1 MYIDSKTGLT
11 KNMLDA
17 YCFICNNYNFLSLQD
32 EIILVG
38 FSRGAF
44 TVRCLAH
51 FISAFG
57 LLRRKGL
64 VFLRKVYR
72 SWKEGEGI
80 INPKLLDAL
89 HQLYYP
95 VRIKV
100 LAEWD
105 TVSAMGCRNK
115 FSFVNSSVPE
125 KVDHAFLA
133 LSLHEKRK
141 SFQPELWKTTAGKYT
156 TVEQCAFTGCHSDIG
171 GGNRDPGLSTVA
183 LLWMVSK
190 IRRASSAKFDDATLL
205 QFLTPLQEK
214 SLRPW
219 GKPPMRLWNL
229 ASTKGT

>member
-1 MYIDSKTGLT
+1 
-11 KNMLDA
+11 MLNA

-44 TVRCLAH
+44 TVRCLAN

-57 LLRRKGL
+57 LLRRQGL
-64 VFLRKVYR
+64 VFLRKIYR
-72 SWKEGEGI
+72 SWKEGEGT
-80 INPKLLDAL
+80 INADLLRAL
-89 HQLYYP
+89 ESLYAP

-105 TVSAMGCRNK
+105 TVSAIGLGSK
-115 FSFVNSSVPE
+115 LSFVNSSVPE
-125 KVDHAFLA
+125 RVDHAFLA

-141 SFQPELWKTTAGKYT
+141 KFQPLLWKTTAGKLT
-156 TVEQCAFTGCHSDIG
+156 RIEQCAFVGCHSDIG
-171 GGNRDPGLSTVA
+171 GGNRDPGLSTIA
-183 LLWMVSK
+183 LLWMISK
-190 IRRASSAKFDDATLL
+190 ITHASKAAFDESTLL

-219 GKPPMRLWNL
+219 RKPPIRLWNL
-229 ASTKGT
+229 AITKGTLNSSLYYGY